1 MSGLSLSASRQVLAQ
16 LVPFYT
22 LVSRNVVPGTPATA
36 PTNFRLTQMEVLFM
50 NVLRLFPQS
59 IVYANQVTPGKPGS
73 LARLEQAE
81 LGRIIGETLTVH
93 SLIPKG
99 WS

>member
-1 MSGLSLSASRQVLAQ
+1 
-16 LVPFYT
+16 
-22 LVSRNVVPGTPATA
+22 
-36 PTNFRLTQMEVLFM
+36 M

-81 LGRIIGETLTVH
+81 LGRITEETLKSH
-93 SLIPKG
+93 SLILAGYQAAKTQLGTTSAPKQKYLRKHH
-99 WS
+99 SLFSVQMESPL